1 MEDSKDSTNELFDG
15 EERKSRTATS
25 LGDKET
31 REMSERKKS
40 WAPPSLLPDP
50 TPVDGY
56 VYRWIRTATLGEADN
71 TNVSQRFR
79 EGWEAVPIEDHPEMQ
94 IISDHNSRFEGS
106 IEVGGL
112 LLCRTAEENMKQRDG
127 YYASKTKQQV
137 DAVDQSYLRESD
149 PRMPVLRPENST
161 RVGFG
166 NGRS

>member
-1 MEDSKDSTNELFDG
+1 MAKDKEQDSELFDG
-15 EERKSRTATS
+15 EKRESRTAAN
-25 LGDKET
+25 LGDRET
-31 REMSERKKS
+31 REMSEREKS
-40 WAPPSLLPDP
+40 WAPPSLLPEP

-79 EGWEAVPIEDHPEMQ
+79 EGWEPVPVEDHPEMQ
-94 IISDHNSRFEGS
+94 ILTDHNSRFEGS

-112 LLCRTAEENMKQRDG
+112 LLCRTAEENMKQRDQ
-127 YYASKTKQQV
+127 YYANKTKQQI

-149 PRMPVLRPENST
+149 PRMPVLRPENTT

>member
-71 TNVSQRFR
+71 TNVS
-79 EGWEAVPIEDHPEMQ
+79 H
-94 IISDHNSRFEGS
+94 SRFEGS

-149 PRMPVLRPENST
+149 PRMPVLRSENTT

>member
-1 MEDSKDSTNELFDG
+1 MQDKNDSELFEG
-15 EERKSRTATS
+15 EERESRNATS
-25 LGDKET
+25 LGDRQT

-79 EGWEAVPIEDHPEMQ
+79 EGWEPVPIEDHPEMQ
-94 IISDHNSRFEGS
+94 ILPDHDSRFEGS

-112 LLCRTAEENMKQRDG
+112 LLCRTAKENMKERDK
-127 YYASKTKQQV
+127 YYAQKTKQQI

-149 PRMPVLRPENST
+149 PRMPVFNPEKKT
-161 RVGFG
+161 RVSFG
-166 NGRS
+166 NGRSQ